1 MSTLVLSAKD
11 VDQVVSKLTSDD
23 LVNLMALVFSQLS
36 SSSSPSSSDSS
47 SDPESNTITQPQR
60 IAIPMLNH
68 TALFMPSRISSIG
81 TAIKVVSV
89 PSPHAPPE
97 VKERGL
103 PGSTFVFDEEMG
115 RVNGIVNAS
124 NLTAVRNAAGKSS
137 MLHLI
142 YLLPTSYFQ
151 VLLYFYPPHCSS

>member
-1 MSTLVLSAKD
+1 
-11 VDQVVSKLTSDD
+11 
-23 LVNLMALVFSQLS
+23 
-36 SSSSPSSSDSS
+36 
-47 SDPESNTITQPQR
+47 
-60 IAIPMLNH
+60 
-68 TALFMPSRISSIG
+68 MPSRISSIG

-137 MLHLI
+137 DSHLI
-142 YLLPTSYFQ
+142 YSLPPS
-151 VLLYFYPPHCSS
+151 